1 MEDSTHIDSTKI
13 SLYIQQLEFT
23 VSNLEATITRMKKEC
38 FDPKKFYGTA
48 ITVDACAR
56 MHNVCVETVREYVHG
71 GSILRS
77 INVDNL
83 KQNGI
88 IYFLDRSLE
97 QLIPT
102 TSRPLSSTKEALK
115 QKYKELK
122 LSI

>member
-23 VSNLEATITRMKKEC
+23 VSKEC

-56 MHNVCVETVREYVHG
+56 MHNVCVETVREYVHAG
-71 GSILRS
+71 
-77 INVDNL
+77 
-83 KQNGI
+83 
-88 IYFLDRSLE
+88 F
-97 QLIPT
+97 IPT
-102 TSRPLSSTKEALK
+102 HPDSTSRKILILTTDALLLDFKQLK

>member
-48 ITVDACAR
+48 ITVDACAW
-56 MHNVCVETVREYVHG
+56 MHNVCVETVREYVHAG
-71 GSILRS
+71 
-77 INVDNL
+77 
-83 KQNGI
+83 
-88 IYFLDRSLE
+88 F
-97 QLIPT
+97 IPT
-102 TSRPLSSTKEALK
+102 HPDSTSRKILILTTDALLLDFKQLK

>member
-56 MHNVCVETVREYVHG
+56 MHNVCVETVREYVHAG
-71 GSILRS
+71 
-77 INVDNL
+77 
-83 KQNGI
+83 
-88 IYFLDRSLE
+88 F
-97 QLIPT
+97 IPMPYCS
-102 TSRPLSSTKEALK
+102 TSNSSSKNIK
-115 QKYKELK
+115 N
-122 LSI
+122 

>member
-56 MHNVCVETVREYVHG
+56 MHNVCVETTHPD
-71 GSILRS
+71 S
-77 INVDNL
+77 
-83 KQNGI
+83 
-88 IYFLDRSLE
+88 
-97 QLIPT
+97 
-102 TSRPLSSTKEALK
+102 TSRKILILTTDALLLDFKQLK